1 MDPEELSQWV
11 PVLRDVV
18 IVVVAVFILVEQTV
32 FATAPNGYLIG
43 IAGTLLVTPAAL
55 RADRRR
61 RNGNGDDDRWSH
73 LP

>member
-1 MDPEELSQWV
+1 MI
-11 PVLRDVV
+11 VL
-18 IVVVAVFILVEQTV
+18 VAVFILVEQTV
-32 FATAPNGYLIG
+32 FAMTPNGYLIG

-61 RNGNGDDDRWSH
+61 RANGNGNGHDRDERWSH